1 MNKYTLPILLEVDAW
16 KEYPAEKINKN
27 LDIHFL
33 WRQAQL
39 VFEVR
44 KSKLQKP
51 DEFSI

>member
-1 MNKYTLPILLEVDAW
+1 MNKYTLPILLEADAW
-16 KEYPAEKINKN
+16 KAEKINKN
-27 LDIHFL
+27 LEIHFL

-51 DEFSI
+51 DEFSP